1 MKTVIKDWGVE
12 YWIVNETYCGKKLK
26 LFQGMQCSLHHHK
39 IKDETFYVVSGEVA
53 FELDGEH
60 RVLFPEDSV
69 HVPPLSKHRFGGI
82 ENSIIIEFSTH
93 HSDDDTYR
101 DEPSGVMK

>member
-53 FELDGEH
+53 FELDGETKTKPKTKI
-60 RVLFPEDSV
+60 VKKLKKIKWFWACGV
-69 HVPPLSKHRFGGI
+69 VFF
-82 ENSIIIEFSTH
+82 EFF
-93 HSDDDTYR
+93 
-101 DEPSGVMK
+101 M